1 MKRAKCD
8 NECSKAVKIKNKN
21 NNNKTRMLKRK

>member
-21 NNNKTRMLKRK
+21 NNKTRMLKRK